1 MTTYAVRG
9 EAPTRGAGPVLAW
22 RGTSLSVPPPP
33 PPTSLLNT
41 RRTPRNTPR
50 NTPRTFLTTSLP
62 VPVTTLAH
70 RAFRAI
76 RVRRSPR

>member
-1 MTTYAVRG
+1 MTAYAVRG
-9 EAPTRGAGPVLAW
+9 EAPTVTAGPVLAW
-22 RGTSLSVPPPP
+22 RGTSLSVPPPSP
-33 PPTSLLNT
+33 LN
-41 RRTPRNTPR
+41 TPRN
-50 NTPRTFLTTSLP
+50 NTPRTFLTTSLPVP